1 MAEERGE
8 WKKKEILVILNTPEV
23 PRSSPKFPHKS
34 KSKFLFLGE
43 DGCIAENKSEMLAF
57 PPKKLISWSPT
68 E

>member
-1 MAEERGE
+1 MQNGILQ
-8 WKKKEILVILNTPEV
+8 WLKKEVNEKKEEILVILKTPEV

-57 PPKKLISWSPT
+57 PPKN
-68 E
+68 

>member
-1 MAEERGE
+1 MQNGILQ
-8 WKKKEILVILNTPEV
+8 WLKKEVNEKKEEILVILNTPEV

-57 PPKKLISWSPT
+57 PQKN
-68 E
+68 